1 MMMNLLFREK
11 KSWLLKSFLLA
22 LINLEAV
29 LLCALLNNIL
39 SPCGHYA
46 ATGLSFLFALQ
57 SVFSALAALIFWFGW
72 KNGEFA
78 KFFTLLNCVSVAGC
92 LAGAMPSSLGCV
104 I

>member
-1 MMMNLLFREK
+1 MNSFFQKR
-11 KSWLLKSFLLA
+11 SWLFKSFLLV

-39 SPCGHYA
+39 SPCGLYA

-57 SVFSALAALIFWFGW
+57 SVFSALAALIFWFGR

-78 KFFTLLNCVSVAGC
+78 WLFTLLNCVSVAGC
-92 LAGAMPSSLGCV
+92 LAGTMPSSLGCV
-104 I
+104 L